1 MAEIGIL
8 GLRWHFTDDRNL
20 VGDNVTAEDLFLA
33 QICVYFSE
41 VPEFRAT
48 DPQFKPRL
56 AA

>member
-33 QICVYFSE
+33 QIRVYFFE